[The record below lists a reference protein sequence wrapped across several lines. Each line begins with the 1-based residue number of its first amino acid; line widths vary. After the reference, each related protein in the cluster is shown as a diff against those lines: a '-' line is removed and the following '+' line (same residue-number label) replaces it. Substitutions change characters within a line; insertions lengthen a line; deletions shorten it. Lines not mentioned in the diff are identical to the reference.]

1 MKQRFDIDQAIM
13 KKKQKVWSFR
23 PPRSPKP
30 EVPENVKIEVET
42 KAKECVESFLKPK
55 YIKSRPEDEPL
66 SIFTLDIY
74 TKWYRNY
81 FFFYEKYGSH
91 GLNVIAAF
99 LETKFARME
108 YAGDGL
114 FNLSYMRHTG
124 QWLEIYTGLSV
135 DECLAA
141 VKDDPHFLP

>member
-1 MKQRFDIDQAIM
+1 M

-30 EVPENVKIEVET
+30 EVPEKVKKEVET

-55 YIKSRPEDEPL
+55 YIKSRPEDKPL

-81 FFFYEKYGSH
+81 FFFCEKYGSH
-91 GLNVIAAF
+91 GPNVIAAF
-99 LETKFARME
+99 SETKFARLE
-108 YAGDGL
+108 YAGNGL
-114 FNLSYMRHTG
+114 FDLSYMRHTG